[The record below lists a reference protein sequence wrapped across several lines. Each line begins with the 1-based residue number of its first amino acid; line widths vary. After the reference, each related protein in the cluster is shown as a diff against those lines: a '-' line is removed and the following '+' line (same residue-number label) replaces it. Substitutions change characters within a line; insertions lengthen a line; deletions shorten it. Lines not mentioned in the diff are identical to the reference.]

1 MYYWST
7 QNQSAPSGRAAC
19 PALRPFEHAAP
30 PQPVGSDRMPSASPP
45 RSTSPRD
52 RTATAPHSPRRHPR
66 NRAAPRPP
74 RHGTVHPL
82 SRRRFRAFTPHDRA
96 ATAPRS
102 PRRPSP
108 RPQPRRAC
116 AFAVTFGASPSL
128 LPPHT
133 CPLRYHPSDI
143 LLDLSHILGAAPR
156 AQPREPPQAE
166 RFGIVRYAQFGGVH
180 GSNCHHSCCGRGHP
194 HEI

>member
-19 PALRPFEHAAP
+19 LALRPFEHVAP
-30 PQPVGSDRMPSASPP
+30 PQPVGSGCMPSASPP

-52 RTATAPHSPRRHPR
+52 RAATAQRSPRRPSPRDRTAAAPRSPR
-66 NRAAPRPP
+66 NRTAAAPC
-74 RHGTVHPL
+74 
-82 SRRRFRAFTPHDRA
+82 
-96 ATAPRS
+96 S

-194 HEI
+194 HEIQPC